1 MSTSRTDAAVRAR
14 RQATQEML
22 ERVQTALAAMARD
35 HTPVT
40 VAALAR
46 TARVSRTFL
55 YQNQQ
60 ARALIEQATRTNRPH
75 PGVSNSRSRA
85 QPAWRERALNAE
97 DALQAAEGE
106 IRTQRT
112 RIAELLG
119 KIRDLEHDLPEGS
132 LQRIVTENT
141 SLKVQ
146 VRQLTTGQQRLQLC
160 WPCAGRHSG
169 AMGAGLAAVLG
180 AAERSHGVDPSVAAG
195 VRGRSP
201 GPTCCDTVQWH
212 VPAVFPARP
221 GVWSA
226 TRSRWTGPVDSCGY
240 LSNRNLDFSDCS
252 HMTDFRGGIPRP
264 TVEGVART
272 GTGGAA
278 NSR

>member
-60 ARALIEQATRTNRPH
+60 ARALVEQVTRPSGSRP
-75 PGVSNSRSRA
+75 GAAANGGSRT
-85 QPAWRERALNAE
+85 QPAWRERTLNAE
-97 DALQAAEGE
+97 DALAQAQHE

-141 SLKVQ
+141 TLKQQ
-146 VRQLTTGQQRLQLC
+146 VRQLTQDNQQIQERLASARQNNRFLDKRI
-160 WPCAGRHSG
+160 AD
-169 AMGAGLAAVLG
+169 LE
-180 AAERSHGVDPSVAAG
+180 AEL
-195 VRGRSP
+195 
-201 GPTCCDTVQWH
+201 
-212 VPAVFPARP
+212 VP
-221 GVWSA
+221 
-226 TRSRWTGPVDSCGY
+226 Y
-240 LSNRNLDFSDCS
+240 L
-252 HMTDFRGGIPRP
+252 TAPP
-264 TVEGVART
+264 PPP
-272 GTGGAA
+272 
-278 NSR
+278 

>member
-1 MSTSRTDAAVRAR
+1 
-14 RQATQEML
+14 ML
-22 ERVQTALAAMARD
+22 QRLQTALAAMARD

-60 ARALIEQATRTNRPH
+60 ARALVEQATRTS
-75 PGVSNSRSRA
+75 GLQTGISNSRSRP

-97 DALQAAEGE
+97 EALAQTQRE

-141 SLKVQ
+141 SLKQQ
-146 VRQLTTGQQRLQLC
+146 VRQLTHDKQHVQERLASARQNNRFLDKRVADLEAQLA
-160 WPCAGRHSG
+160 P
-169 AMGAGLAAVLG
+169 
-180 AAERSHGVDPSVAAG
+180 
-195 VRGRSP
+195 
-201 GPTCCDTVQWH
+201 
-212 VPAVFPARP
+212 
-221 GVWSA
+221 
-226 TRSRWTGPVDSCGY
+226 Y
-240 LSNRNLDFSDCS
+240 L
-252 HMTDFRGGIPRP
+252 TTPP
-264 TVEGVART
+264 PPP
-272 GTGGAA
+272 
-278 NSR
+278 

>member
-1 MSTSRTDAAVRAR
+1 MSQRTDAAVRAR

-22 ERVQTALAAMARD
+22 ERLQTALAAAARD

-60 ARALIEQATRTNRPH
+60 ARALIEQATR
-75 PGVSNSRSRA
+75 SSRSHPDASADGRSRT

-97 DALQAAEGE
+97 EALTQAQRE

-112 RIAELLG
+112 HIAELLG

-141 SLKVQ
+141 TLKQQ
-146 VRQLTTGQQRLQLC
+146 VRQLTQDKQHVQERLASARQNNRFLDRRTADLEAQLA
-160 WPCAGRHSG
+160 PYLTAPH
-169 AMGAGLAAVLG
+169 
-180 AAERSHGVDPSVAAG
+180 P
-195 VRGRSP
+195 
-201 GPTCCDTVQWH
+201 
-212 VPAVFPARP
+212 PAP
-221 GVWSA
+221 
-226 TRSRWTGPVDSCGY
+226 
-240 LSNRNLDFSDCS
+240 
-252 HMTDFRGGIPRP
+252 
-264 TVEGVART
+264 
-272 GTGGAA
+272 
-278 NSR
+278 

>member
-14 RQATQEML
+14 RHATQEML
-22 ERVQTALAAMARD
+22 ERLQAALAAAARD

-60 ARALIEQATRTNRPH
+60 ARALIEQANRVDRAH
-75 PGVSNSRSRA
+75 PAVSDSGSRA

-97 DALQAAEGE
+97 DALAQAHRE

-112 RIAELLG
+112 HIAELLG

-141 SLKVQ
+141 TLKQ
-146 VRQLTTGQQRLQLC
+146 HVRQLTQDNQQIQERLTSARQNNRFMDKRIADLEAQL
-160 WPCAGRHSG
+160 
-169 AMGAGLAAVLG
+169 
-180 AAERSHGVDPSVAAG
+180 
-195 VRGRSP
+195 
-201 GPTCCDTVQWH
+201 
-212 VPAVFPARP
+212 VP
-221 GVWSA
+221 
-226 TRSRWTGPVDSCGY
+226 Y
-240 LSNRNLDFSDCS
+240 L
-252 HMTDFRGGIPRP
+252 TTPPPPPRP
-264 TVEGVART
+264 
-272 GTGGAA
+272 
-278 NSR
+278 

>member
-14 RQATQEML
+14 RRTTQEML
-22 ERVQTALAAMARD
+22 ERLQTALTAAARD

-60 ARALIEQATRTNRPH
+60 ARALIEQATRPSTSH
-75 PGVSNSRSRA
+75 PGASASSRSRT

-97 DALQAAEGE
+97 GALTQAQRE

-112 RIAELLG
+112 HIAELLG

-141 SLKVQ
+141 TLKQQ
-146 VRQLTTGQQRLQLC
+146 VRQLTQDKQHVEERLASARQNNRFLDKRTADLEAQLA
-160 WPCAGRHSG
+160 P
-169 AMGAGLAAVLG
+169 
-180 AAERSHGVDPSVAAG
+180 
-195 VRGRSP
+195 
-201 GPTCCDTVQWH
+201 
-212 VPAVFPARP
+212 
-221 GVWSA
+221 
-226 TRSRWTGPVDSCGY
+226 Y
-240 LSNRNLDFSDCS
+240 LTTPPPDL
-252 HMTDFRGGIPRP
+252 
-264 TVEGVART
+264 
-272 GTGGAA
+272 
-278 NSR
+278 

>member
-1 MSTSRTDAAVRAR
+1 MNTSRTDAAVRAR

-22 ERVQTALAAMARD
+22 ERLQTALAAAARD

-60 ARALIEQATRTNRPH
+60 ARALVEQATRTSRPH
-75 PGVSNSRSRA
+75 PGSSNNGSRA

-97 DALQAAEGE
+97 EALAQAQRE
-106 IRTQRT
+106 ILTQRT

-141 SLKVQ
+141 SLKQ
-146 VRQLTTGQQRLQLC
+146 HVRQLTEDNQRLQE
-160 WPCAGRHSG
+160 R
-169 AMGAGLAAVLG
+169 LASARQNNRFLDK
-180 AAERSHGVDPSVAAG
+180 RVADLEAQLAPYLTA
-195 VRGRSP
+195 SP
-201 GPTCCDTVQWH
+201 P
-212 VPAVFPARP
+212 PP
-221 GVWSA
+221 
-226 TRSRWTGPVDSCGY
+226 
-240 LSNRNLDFSDCS
+240 
-252 HMTDFRGGIPRP
+252 
-264 TVEGVART
+264 
-272 GTGGAA
+272 
-278 NSR
+278 

>member
-1 MSTSRTDAAVRAR
+1 MSPRTDAAVQAR

-22 ERVQTALAAMARD
+22 ERLQTALTAAARD

-60 ARALIEQATRTNRPH
+60 ARALIEQATRTTRLH
-75 PGVSNSRSRA
+75 PGVPSSA
-85 QPAWRERALNAE
+85 QPAWKERALNAE
-97 DALQAAEGE
+97 DALTQAQRE

-141 SLKVQ
+141 TLKQ
-146 VRQLTTGQQRLQLC
+146 HVRQLTQDNQQIQERLTSARQNNRFMDKRIADLEAQLA
-160 WPCAGRHSG
+160 P
-169 AMGAGLAAVLG
+169 
-180 AAERSHGVDPSVAAG
+180 
-195 VRGRSP
+195 
-201 GPTCCDTVQWH
+201 
-212 VPAVFPARP
+212 
-221 GVWSA
+221 
-226 TRSRWTGPVDSCGY
+226 Y
-240 LSNRNLDFSDCS
+240 L
-252 HMTDFRGGIPRP
+252 TTPPPRL
-264 TVEGVART
+264 
-272 GTGGAA
+272 
-278 NSR
+278 